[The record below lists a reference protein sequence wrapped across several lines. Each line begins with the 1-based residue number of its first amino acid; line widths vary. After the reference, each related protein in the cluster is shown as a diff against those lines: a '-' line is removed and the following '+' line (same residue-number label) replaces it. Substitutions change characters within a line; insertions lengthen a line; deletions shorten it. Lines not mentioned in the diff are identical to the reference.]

1 MGSHKKRSSQR
12 LSFAKTSTKA
22 DILARDQAT
31 SHRVVR
37 IVTTVFFAAYTTLM
51 VGLGS
56 VELMAWETW
65 GSLFGVILVVH
76 LCMFLMVRVY
86 HSELLAALNTFAH
99 YFMLLAVFVV
109 VAKVMIR
116 SEVDLLFLVPIPV
129 VAMLVALI
137 FSPPLAISTTLA
149 CATIGGLMTQQQ
161 GDLVASQAPFTM
173 AVTLFAG
180 GLVAALGMHRI
191 RNRTRLVVVG
201 FASGGAQFITC
212 LLLELWALGAPAD
225 LSSGVE
231 RLIHPGFAFLNGLGA
246 GILVTSALPFVER
259 IFNVTTDI
267 RLIELADVN
276 LPLLRDFSLLA
287 PGSWV
292 HSQTVGQ
299 LAEEAARSIGANDLL
314 ARVGAYYHDIGKML
328 KPNYFV
334 ENVKDGENM
343 HDRLSPEMSRLIIIA
358 HVKDGIRLAQEEGLP
373 KPIVDMI
380 PMHHGTSVVE
390 YFYHKKRQQEESR
403 GFSESGKGAF
413 QYPGPKPTFR
423 EAGILM
429 LADSVEAIS
438 RVLTEPTPTRLR
450 QVVRDVIQKKMSTG
464 QLDQCELTVRDL
476 KGIEDAFVRVMAA
489 IQHGRI
495 RYPSDDEQGGAGSAV
510 PRPPEH
516 GNGGRG
522 RGGGADKSQ
531 GPRPAAQ
538 KGLADTKPAAK
549 SESGAGPRPAASR
562 SNAGSGASVTPTA
575 RTD

>member
-1 MGSHKKRSSQR
+1 MGANNKRSSHR
-12 LSFAKTSTKA
+12 LSFAKTATKA

-37 IVTTVFFAAYTTLM
+37 LLTTVIFAAYATLM

-56 VELMAWETW
+56 VGVTDWEAW
-65 GSLFGVILVVH
+65 GSLFGVVLVVH

-86 HSELLAALNTFAH
+86 HSELLAELNTFAH
-99 YFMLLAVFVV
+99 YFMLLAVFVLI
-109 VAKVMIR
+109 AKVMIR
-116 SEVDLLFLVPIPV
+116 SETDLVLLVPLPV
-129 VAMLVALI
+129 LAMLVALI
-137 FSPPLAISTTLA
+137 FSPPLAISTSLA
-149 CATIGGLMTQQQ
+149 SATIAGLMTQQ
-161 GDLVASQAPFTM
+161 GVGGESQAPFVM
-173 AVTLFAG
+173 SVTLFAG

-191 RNRTRLVVVG
+191 RNRTRLVIIG
-201 FASGGAQFITC
+201 FAAGVAQFVTC
-212 LLLELWALGAPAD
+212 LLLELWALGVPTDWAAGAD
-225 LSSGVE
+225 

-328 KPNYFV
+328 KPLYFV
-334 ENVKDGENM
+334 ENVRDGENM

-403 GFSESGKGAF
+403 GFSESGQGAF

-438 RVLTEPTPTRLR
+438 RLLTEPTPTRLR

-476 KGIEDAFVRVMAA
+476 KGIEDAFVRVLAA

-495 RYPSDDEQGGAGSAV
+495 RYPTDDDGDGGTGVGVGPRSAGPGGSRERGPDKVAP
-510 PRPPEH
+510 PRPPAE
-516 GNGGRG
+516 
-522 RGGGADKSQ
+522 KSANDP
-531 GPRPAAQ
+531 GTKGDAA
-538 KGLADTKPAAK
+538 GV
-549 SESGAGPRPAASR
+549 PRPAASR
-562 SNAGSGASVTPTA
+562 PGSEVLRAAA
-575 RTD
+575 RPARD